1 MNSFFKVKRTI
12 GFFVICVILVIALIF
27 SYTKLALQQVPS
39 VSKSK
44 PTVERGSIVD
54 RYGYPLAVPTNFY
67 HIGVTV
73 KDIKNKDSF
82 AQRIAVPLQME
93 SSEISRIISSSKNFV
108 YVRLI

>member
-1 MNSFFKVKRTI
+1 MNNFFKKKQI
-12 GFFVICVILVIALIF
+12 ILFFVLCSLVLVALLF
-27 SYTKLALQQVPS
+27 SYGKLAVQDLPTVAQ
-39 VSKSK
+39 SK

-54 RYGYPLAVPTNFY
+54 RHGYPLAVPTNFY

-108 YVRLI
+108 LQSFL